1 MNINM
6 IIKKIN
12 SWCVMFPTYDISY
25 EDFGNTIMN
34 FSKELN
40 FTFES
45 FLLKN
50 EELVSVSTKDLI
62 TIYEADYF
70 DENNN
75 QVRLFVEIA
84 KDNKSKSVKDSR
96 YLITLGFS
104 DTPALFHFNHK
115 KGDTENPILLDRW
128 LSNCLNEINEQRR
141 TPFEY
146 YLSDSPYLGYGVEG
160 GSKTTA
166 DLFKITLFGALN
178 AIDVKKVWIARIR
191 HIREGDLY
199 RSFSYAILPY
209 GLVDWLI
216 FPDAVGL
223 DSGGARFGYDSIE
236 KSIQESQKI
245 GDIKIIDIDAPIEEF
260 KKKFKYLYSDVSYHH
275 HKESLYERVNRIKKD
290 DEHLNIYF
298 SEIKRIDGDIKKEEY
313 MLALREMR
321 ALIEGI
327 CKYICEINAVKIE
340 SKNPKISHLSSALI
354 ENELLDPHIKNWF
367 EAFNSIANEAA
378 HGIDSSKVFK
388 MDYEIK
394 NELFNTTIKL
404 GEHLIIQLF
413 SKI

>member
-1 MNINM
+1 
-6 IIKKIN
+6 
-12 SWCVMFPTYDISY
+12 MFPTYDISY
-25 EDFGNTIMN
+25 EEFKDIIMD

-40 FTFES
+40 FSFKTFS
-45 FLLKN
+45 LN
-50 EELVSVSTKDLI
+50 SEELTSISTKDLI

-84 KDNKSKSVKDSR
+84 KDNKKKSVKDLR

-115 KGDTENPILLDRW
+115 RGDTEIPILLDRW
-128 LSNCLNEINEQRR
+128 LSNCVNEINEQRR

-146 YLSDSPYLGYGVEG
+146 YFSDSPYLDYGMEG
-160 GSKTTA
+160 VSSTTA

-178 AIDVKKVWIARIR
+178 TIDVKKVWIARIR
-191 HIREGDLY
+191 HISKGDLY

-209 GLVDWLI
+209 GLVDWLM

-223 DSGGARFGYDSIE
+223 DSGGARAGYESIE
-236 KSIQESQKI
+236 NSIQESQKI
-245 GDIKIIDIDAPIEEF
+245 GDIEIIDIDASIEEF
-260 KKKFKYLYSDVSYHH
+260 KKKFKYLYLDVSYHH

-298 SEIKRIDGDIKKEEY
+298 SEIQRIDGEIKKEEY
-313 MLALREMR
+313 MLALRDMR
-321 ALIEGI
+321 ALIEAI
-327 CKYICEINAVKIE
+327 CKYICEINDVKIE
-340 SKNPKISHLSSALI
+340 SEKPKIRNLSSCLV
-354 ENELLDPHIKNWF
+354 ENKILDPHIKNWF

-394 NELFNTTIKL
+394 NDLFSTTIKL

>member
-1 MNINM
+1 
-6 IIKKIN
+6 
-12 SWCVMFPTYDISY
+12 MFPMYDISY
-25 EDFGNTIMN
+25 KEFNKIVID

-40 FTFES
+40 YS
-45 FLLKN
+45 FKSFSLN
-50 EELVSVSTKDLI
+50 SEELTHINTKDLI

-84 KDNKSKSVKDSR
+84 KDNKKKSIKNSR

-104 DTPALFHFNHK
+104 DTPALFHFNYK
-115 KGDTENPILLDRW
+115 RGDTEIPILLDRW

-146 YLSDSPYLGYGVEG
+146 YFSDSPYLDYGMEG
-160 GSKTTA
+160 ASSTTA

-178 AIDVKKVWIARIR
+178 TIDVKKVWIARIR
-191 HIREGDLY
+191 HISKGDLY

-223 DSGGARFGYDSIE
+223 DSGGARAGYESIE
-236 KSIQESQKI
+236 NSIQESQKI
-245 GDIKIIDIDAPIEEF
+245 GDIKIIDIDASIEEF
-260 KKKFKYLYSDVSYHH
+260 KNKFKYLYLDVYYHH
-275 HKESLYERVNRIKKD
+275 HKESLYERVNRMKKD

-298 SEIKRIDGDIKKEEY
+298 SEIQRIDGEIKNEEY
-313 MLALREMR
+313 MLALRDMR
-321 ALIEGI
+321 ALIEAI
-327 CKYICEINAVKIE
+327 CKYICEINDVKIE
-340 SKNPKISHLSSALI
+340 SKKHKISNLSTALV
-354 ENELLDPHIKNWF
+354 ENKILDPHIRNWF

-378 HGIDSSKVFK
+378 HGIDSSKIFK
-388 MDYEIK
+388 MDYEIE
-394 NELFNTTIKL
+394 NDLFNTTIKL

>member
-1 MNINM
+1 
-6 IIKKIN
+6 
-12 SWCVMFPTYDISY
+12 MFPMYDITY
-25 EDFGNTIMN
+25 KEFNKIVID

-40 FTFES
+40 YS
-45 FLLKN
+45 FKSFSLN
-50 EELVSVSTKDLI
+50 SEELTHINTKDLI

-84 KDNKSKSVKDSR
+84 KDNKKKSIKNSR

-104 DTPALFHFNHK
+104 DTPALFHFNYK
-115 KGDTENPILLDRW
+115 RGDTEIPILLDRW

-146 YLSDSPYLGYGVEG
+146 YFSDSPYLDYGMEG
-160 GSKTTA
+160 ASSTTA

-178 AIDVKKVWIARIR
+178 TIDVKKVWIARIR
-191 HIREGDLY
+191 HISKGDLY

-223 DSGGARFGYDSIE
+223 DSGGARAGYESIE
-236 KSIQESQKI
+236 NSIQESQKI
-245 GDIKIIDIDAPIEEF
+245 GDIKIIDIDASIEEF
-260 KKKFKYLYSDVSYHH
+260 KNKFKYLYLDVYYHH
-275 HKESLYERVNRIKKD
+275 HKESLYERVNRMKKD

-298 SEIKRIDGDIKKEEY
+298 SEIQRIDGEIKNEEY
-313 MLALREMR
+313 MLALRDMR
-321 ALIEGI
+321 ALIEAI
-327 CKYICEINAVKIE
+327 CKYICEINDVKIE
-340 SKNPKISHLSSALI
+340 SKKHKISNLSTALV
-354 ENELLDPHIKNWF
+354 ENKILDPHIRNWF

-378 HGIDSSKVFK
+378 HGIDSSKIFK
-388 MDYEIK
+388 MDYEIE
-394 NELFNTTIKL
+394 NDLFNTTIKL

>member
-1 MNINM
+1 
-6 IIKKIN
+6 
-12 SWCVMFPTYDISY
+12 MFPMYDISY
-25 EDFGNTIMN
+25 KEFNKIIID

-40 FTFES
+40 CS
-45 FLLKN
+45 FKRFSLN
-50 EELVSVSTKDLI
+50 SEELTSINTKDLI

-84 KDNKSKSVKDSR
+84 KDNKKKSIKNSR

-104 DTPALFHFNHK
+104 DTPALFHFNYK
-115 KGDTENPILLDRW
+115 RGDTEIPILLDRW

-146 YLSDSPYLGYGVEG
+146 YFSDSPYLDYGMEG
-160 GSKTTA
+160 ASSTTA

-178 AIDVKKVWIARIR
+178 TIDVKKVWIARIR
-191 HIREGDLY
+191 HISKGDLY

-223 DSGGARFGYDSIE
+223 DSGGARAGYESIE
-236 KSIQESQKI
+236 NSIQESQKI
-245 GDIKIIDIDAPIEEF
+245 GDIKIIDIDASIEEF
-260 KKKFKYLYSDVSYHH
+260 KNKFKYLYLNVYYHH
-275 HKESLYERVNRIKKD
+275 HKESLYERVNRMKKD

-298 SEIKRIDGDIKKEEY
+298 SEIQRIDGEIKNEEY
-313 MLALREMR
+313 MLALRDMR
-321 ALIEGI
+321 ALIEAI
-327 CKYICEINAVKIE
+327 CKYICEINDVKIE
-340 SKNPKISHLSSALI
+340 SKKHKISNLSTALV
-354 ENELLDPHIKNWF
+354 ENKILDPHIRNWF

-378 HGIDSSKVFK
+378 HGIDSSKIFK
-388 MDYEIK
+388 MDYEIE
-394 NELFNTTIKL
+394 NDLFNTTIKL

>member
-1 MNINM
+1 
-6 IIKKIN
+6 
-12 SWCVMFPTYDISY
+12 MFPMYDISY
-25 EDFGNTIMN
+25 KEFNEIVID

-40 FTFES
+40 YS
-45 FLLKN
+45 FKSFSLN
-50 EELVSVSTKDLI
+50 SEELTSINTKDLI

-84 KDNKSKSVKDSR
+84 KDNKKKSIKNSR

-104 DTPALFHFNHK
+104 DTPALFHFNYK
-115 KGDTENPILLDRW
+115 RGDTEIPILLDRW

-146 YLSDSPYLGYGVEG
+146 YFSDSPYLDYGMEG
-160 GSKTTA
+160 ASSTTA

-178 AIDVKKVWIARIR
+178 TIDVKKVWIARIR
-191 HIREGDLY
+191 HISKGDLY

-223 DSGGARFGYDSIE
+223 DSGGARAGYESIE
-236 KSIQESQKI
+236 NSIQESQKI
-245 GDIKIIDIDAPIEEF
+245 GDIKIIDIDASIEEF
-260 KKKFKYLYSDVSYHH
+260 KNKFKYLYLDVYYHH
-275 HKESLYERVNRIKKD
+275 HKESLYERVNRMKKD

-298 SEIKRIDGDIKKEEY
+298 SEIQRIDGEIKNEEY
-313 MLALREMR
+313 MLALRDMR
-321 ALIEGI
+321 ALIEAI
-327 CKYICEINAVKIE
+327 CKYICEINDVKIE
-340 SKNPKISHLSSALI
+340 SKKHKISNLSTALV
-354 ENELLDPHIKNWF
+354 ENKILDPHIRNWF

-378 HGIDSSKVFK
+378 HGIDSSKIFK
-388 MDYEIK
+388 MDYEIE
-394 NELFNTTIKL
+394 NDLFNTTIKL